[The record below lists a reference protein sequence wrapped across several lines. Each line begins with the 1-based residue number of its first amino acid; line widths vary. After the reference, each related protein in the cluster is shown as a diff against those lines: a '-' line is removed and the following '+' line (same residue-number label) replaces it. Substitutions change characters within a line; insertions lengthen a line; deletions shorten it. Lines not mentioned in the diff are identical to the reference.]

1 LRIFPKIGFRTSS
14 RKGSFSKSRLR
25 KPPANLRTLPSVGLL
40 DLTSVVSSA
49 SSVETLYESLA
60 AKVARTFSAPA
71 VSLFVRDDESGDF
84 NCCVSTALT
93 AKSRQN
99 LNGHLTLPSDA
110 FVVRRLTRLISP
122 LRVDADEMRI
132 WELALKDGPS
142 KILEQRLHERQILQE
157 TRSSLLVQLRTK
169 NDLIGVLSLAE
180 PASGQFNTEELS
192 LLKSLSGQLALVL
205 ENTKLLQ
212 RLVEHERLRAQL
224 AVAAEVQRGLLPAVN
239 PTLPGVDLCAFCQPA
254 LHVGGDYY
262 DFVSLPDGSMAI
274 CVADVAGK
282 GIAAALLMAVVQA
295 SLRSRLSDTREHS
308 VAEVAAVL
316 NRHIC
321 ASVSEARYVTCF
333 YGELNTRDGSFRFV
347 NAGHNPPILLRARHA
362 EETGLLPELHRLS
375 VGGTVLGL
383 FPDLSFEEGR
393 VSLQPRDILVAFT
406 DGVTEAMNLQGE
418 EFSDE
423 RLCEVIRNVSSRRAS
438 DILESIVSR
447 VSEWAKG
454 AVPHDDITVVVLALK

>member
-1 LRIFPKIGFRTSS
+1 M
-14 RKGSFSKSRLR
+14 
-25 KPPANLRTLPSVGLL
+25 
-40 DLTSVVSSA
+40 
-49 SSVETLYESLA
+49 
-60 AKVARTFSAPA
+60 
-71 VSLFVRDDESGDF
+71 
-84 NCCVSTALT
+84 
-93 AKSRQN
+93 
-99 LNGHLTLPSDA
+99 
-110 FVVRRLTRLISP
+110 RLISP

-262 DFVSLPDGSMAI
+262 DFVSLPDGSVAI

-393 VSLQPRDILVAFT
+393 VSLQPGDILVAFT